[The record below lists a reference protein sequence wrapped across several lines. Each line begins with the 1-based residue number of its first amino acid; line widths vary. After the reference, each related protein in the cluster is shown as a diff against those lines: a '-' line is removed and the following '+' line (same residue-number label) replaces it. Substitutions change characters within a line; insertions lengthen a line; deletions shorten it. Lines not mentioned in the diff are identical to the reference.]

1 MSGPRETHR
10 LPVERPFRI
19 IVNERDIVTL
29 MATPDELEDLAVG
42 WLWAN
47 DLISE
52 AQEVE
57 RLMAD
62 TRRALIW
69 VEISGEPPKT
79 FRKTISS
86 GCGGGAL
93 ITDLSAGLACVES
106 TLAIELAT
114 LARLM
119 DDFFAQSVLYKKT
132 GGVHGAAVATPEKV
146 LFVAEDIGRHN
157 AVDKVIGRTLRVG
170 EPLAE
175 KLILTTGRISIEMM
189 MKSAKAGFPIVA
201 SRTAATDLA
210 VDLAVEA
217 GITVA
222 GYTRKG
228 GAVVYSHPERLI

>member
-1 MSGPRETHR
+1 MSGSRDAGK
-10 LPVERPFRI
+10 LPSERPFRL
-19 IVNERDIVTL
+19 IVNEREIVTL

-47 DLISE
+47 DLISNV
-52 AQEVE
+52 QEVKQ
-57 RLMAD
+57 LMAD
-62 TRRALIW
+62 APRALIW
-69 VEISGEPPKT
+69 VEISGELPKT
-79 FRKTISS
+79 FKRTISS

-93 ITDLSAGLACVES
+93 IADLSAGLPRVES
-106 TLAIELAT
+106 TLVVEIRT

-119 DDFFAQSVLYKKT
+119 DDLFAQSVLYKKT

-146 LFVAEDIGRHN
+146 LFIAEDIGRHN
-157 AVDKVIGRTLRVG
+157 AVDKVIGRALRVG
-170 EPLAE
+170 EPLGG
-175 KLILTTGRISIEMM
+175 KLILTTGRISTEMM

-210 VDLAVEA
+210 VDLAVES